1 MSPLRITSSIN
12 VQKLHHGT
20 GFRANGLR
28 GSDQV
33 MDPYLMVDHYWMSE
47 PTFGPHPHAGFSAVT
62 YMFDD
67 AETGFLNRD
76 SRGDSSEIR
85 PGDLHWTIAGAGVV
99 HDEVPV
105 TNGRTAHG
113 LQIFVNLAAA
123 KKHMPPGAIH
133 IPRERMQMHTQAG
146 GAQVKIAFGVY
157 DDGVTKLAPLA
168 DFPTEA
174 TLLDIRFAAGQSFR
188 YPVAPESTAF
198 ALVIRGSV
206 DSGEE
211 TLTEGRAV
219 AFDQSG
225 GEIVLRSEA
234 DSQVALFLGRPL
246 RDPVVRHGPFAMTNQ
261 ADLARAIA
269 DYQAG
274 KMGHLE

>member
-1 MSPLRITSSIN
+1 MSPLRIASTIN
-12 VQKLHHGT
+12 VQKLNHGA
-20 GFRANGLR
+20 GFRALGLR

-33 MDPYLMVDHYWMSE
+33 MDPFLMVDHYWMSE

-62 YMFDD
+62 YMFND

-105 TNGRTAHG
+105 TNGKTAHG

-133 IPRERMQMHTQAG
+133 VPHERLPVHTQAG
-146 GAQVKIAFGVY
+146 GARVKVAFGAY
-157 DDGVTKLAPLA
+157 DDGVTALDAVA
-168 DFPTEA
+168 EFPTEA
-174 TLLDIRFAAGQSFR
+174 ALLDVRLDAGHAFH
-188 YPVAPESTAF
+188 YPVAADYTAF
-198 ALVIRGSV
+198 VLIIRGAV
-206 DSGEE
+206 AAGEE
-211 TLTEGRAV
+211 TLNEGRAV
-219 AFDQSG
+219 AFERAG
-225 GEIVLRSEA
+225 GEIVLRA
-234 DSQVALFLGRPL
+234 DSDSQFALFLGKPL
-246 RDPVVRHGPFAMTNQ
+246 KDPVVRHGPFAMTNQ
-261 ADLARAIA
+261 ADIARAIA

-274 KMGHLE
+274 KMGRLD